1 MKYQTINSWQFIHP
15 DFDDL
20 GSGSGIQIAP
30 NGKVAMVNQKA
41 AIRQSILLLI
51 STMPGERVM
60 RPQYGCNLQQ
70 LVFMLNDA
78 TTHGLAIHYVR
89 SALEQ
94 WEPRIDILYLD
105 AEVSRDDSSI
115 MNIILEYRIRHLH
128 QTDQLGIA
136 YHLMG
141 AEI

>member
-1 MKYQTINSWQFIHP
+1 MQKQATNTWQFIHP
-15 DFDDL
+15 DFDNT
-20 GSGSGIQIAP
+20 GSGSGIQTAP
-30 NGKVAMVNQKA
+30 NGKVALVSERES
-41 AIRQSILLLI
+41 IRQSILLLI

-78 TTHGLAIHYVR
+78 TTQGLAMHYVR

-94 WEPRIDILYLD
+94 WEPRIDILHLD
-105 AEVSRDDSSI
+105 ANCNINSPNI
-115 MNIILEYRIRHLH
+115 MDISLDYRIRHLQ
-128 QTDQLGIA
+128 QTDQLIIA